1 MVHKYTI
8 KKEECALLFKKY
20 QQYFVILKK
29 MFIFVS
35 VTHIAK
41 IYKR

>member
-1 MVHKYTI
+1 MMHKYTI
-8 KKEECALLFKKY
+8 KKEESTLLFKKY
-20 QQYFVILKK
+20 QQYFVILRK

-35 VTHIAK
+35 VTYIAK